1 MNYLNCWIKMIIK
14 RLPSSSRLDLLDE
27 EVKLSEQSYKKK
39 PKVALSHMEGQILM
53 AILSPPFNS
62 KIE

>member
-1 MNYLNCWIKMIIK
+1 MIIK

-39 PKVALSHMEGQILM
+39 PKVTLSHVEGQILM